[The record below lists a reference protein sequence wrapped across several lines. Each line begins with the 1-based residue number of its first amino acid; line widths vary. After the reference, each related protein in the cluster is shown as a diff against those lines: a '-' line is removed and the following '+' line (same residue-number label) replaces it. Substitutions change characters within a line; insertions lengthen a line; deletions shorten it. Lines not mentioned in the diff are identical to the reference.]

1 LILLNSIL
9 VKVIEEAKV
18 DEQGRINIGKEA
30 IKQYGDRF
38 SIVKL

>member
-1 LILLNSIL
+1 M
-9 VKVIEEAKV
+9 IEEARM
-18 DEQGRINIGKEA
+18 DEKGRINIGKEA